1 MGICLVLGLG
11 LGLAACGGGQG
22 GAPAAPITQTAS
34 MELPT
39 IAMITPAEAA
49 PGEAIII
56 SGANLANVA
65 EVWVNGTRAEQPTL
79 LTEPEVASTA
89 ADELRPMGGG
99 GALGFAMILADL
111 PVHAEAS
118 LQAEAG
124 LQALP
129 RIRVVVASGTPCG
142 RGSIR
147 FVTKGARPITL
158 ASVAIP
164 PSVAFVI
171 REAEPAPDPT
181 RVPAPAPAS
190 TRTPAPA
197 TTRTPAP
204 APASTR
210 TPAPASTR
218 TPTPAPATTRTPAPA
233 STRTPAP
240 APASTRTPAPAT
252 TRTPAPAP
260 APTSTSTST
269 STSASTRV
277 PAPTPQEALARQARA
292 DAART
297 AAVARATTEGRSPAE
312 IARRGAE
319 AHARAMGLSPSAI
332 AAAGGN
338 AAAEVV
344 AAARTARQGAGTPE
358 GARQG
363 HLAAVALRDANLA
376 RNLSFGAYP
385 VMNLTTE
392 YRHAKRAMDA
402 FAGLPPAPDAPRLN
416 LAYLSAD
423 PYLVHHNVDI
433 HTLVPEPL
441 TPGEIAR
448 MRTILIAATP
458 AAGPAITPASPAHAF
473 DVVDG
478 YVTGPEVRMAGLKR
492 IKRLFDEAQ
501 RKQDAGEGPVQD
513 FSGVLP
519 GVTMTPMM
527 ELAYDLGQNAG
538 RCIDGVRNGL
548 SDMEKRIFQ
557 TDEDAEILHMGE
569 FISQVVADYKM
580 QFLERHAQLDPTNAE
595 FPTMVVQNLRQKML
609 FSLGLRGSFSPI
621 HYIGVAGSNGNQMD
635 AEVVMWRFLAGEG
648 NVRLAPGSPTVDFPA
663 YDADKLIALMQ
674 EARERGFMNLAGLRP
689 LHPDQPGLRMKA
701 SAILQECQQP
711 GNETLLDAYTEFC
724 GDPTFVQPYFL
735 PPVAGPAG
743 NDTNTGL
750 TRAFWVHVLR
760 RYGYI
765 LPLES

>member
-111 PVHAEAS
+111 PVHAEA
-118 LQAEAG
+118 G

-181 RVPAPAPAS
+181 RV
-190 TRTPAPA
+190 
-197 TTRTPAP
+197 
-204 APASTR
+204 
-210 TPAPASTR
+210 
-218 TPTPAPATTRTPAPA
+218 
-233 STRTPAP
+233 PAP

>member
-111 PVHAEAS
+111 PVHAEA
-118 LQAEAG
+118 G

-197 TTRTPAP
+197 T
-204 APASTR
+204 
-210 TPAPASTR
+210 
-218 TPTPAPATTRTPAPA
+218 
-233 STRTPAP
+233 TRTPAP

>member
-204 APASTR
+204 APA
-210 TPAPASTR
+210 PAP
-218 TPTPAPATTRTPAPA
+218 
-233 STRTPAP
+233 
-240 APASTRTPAPAT
+240 
-252 TRTPAPAP
+252 
-260 APTSTSTST
+260 TSTST

>member
-111 PVHAEAS
+111 PVHAEA
-118 LQAEAG
+118 G

-197 TTRTPAP
+197 
-204 APASTR
+204 
-210 TPAPASTR
+210 
-218 TPTPAPATTRTPAPA
+218 
-233 STRTPAP
+233 
-240 APASTRTPAPAT
+240 PASTRTPAPAT

-260 APTSTSTST
+260 APAPTSTST

>member
-111 PVHAEAS
+111 PVHAEA
-118 LQAEAG
+118 G

-210 TPAPASTR
+210 TP
-218 TPTPAPATTRTPAPA
+218 
-233 STRTPAP
+233 TPAP

>member
-1 MGICLVLGLG
+1 
-11 LGLAACGGGQG
+11 
-22 GAPAAPITQTAS
+22 
-34 MELPT
+34 
-39 IAMITPAEAA
+39 
-49 PGEAIII
+49 
-56 SGANLANVA
+56 
-65 EVWVNGTRAEQPTL
+65 
-79 LTEPEVASTA
+79 
-89 ADELRPMGGG
+89 
-99 GALGFAMILADL
+99 
-111 PVHAEAS
+111 
-118 LQAEAG
+118 
-124 LQALP
+124 
-129 RIRVVVASGTPCG
+129 
-142 RGSIR
+142 
-147 FVTKGARPITL
+147 
-158 ASVAIP
+158 
-164 PSVAFVI
+164 
-171 REAEPAPDPT
+171 
-181 RVPAPAPAS
+181 
-190 TRTPAPA
+190 
-197 TTRTPAP
+197 
-204 APASTR
+204 
-210 TPAPASTR
+210 
-218 TPTPAPATTRTPAPA
+218 
-233 STRTPAP
+233 
-240 APASTRTPAPAT
+240 
-252 TRTPAPAP
+252 
-260 APTSTSTST
+260 
-269 STSASTRV
+269 
-277 PAPTPQEALARQARA
+277 
-292 DAART
+292 
-297 AAVARATTEGRSPAE
+297 
-312 IARRGAE
+312 
-319 AHARAMGLSPSAI
+319 MGLSPSAI

>member
-111 PVHAEAS
+111 PVHAEA
-118 LQAEAG
+118 G

-190 TRTPAPA
+190 
-197 TTRTPAP
+197 
-204 APASTR
+204 
-210 TPAPASTR
+210 
-218 TPTPAPATTRTPAPA
+218 TRTPAPA

>member
-190 TRTPAPA
+190 
-197 TTRTPAP
+197 
-204 APASTR
+204 
-210 TPAPASTR
+210 
-218 TPTPAPATTRTPAPA
+218 TRTPAPA